1 MNILICG
8 VGGRMGRE
16 VAKLALDGVQGATV
30 VAGFDVLPVDTREF
44 PTYTDWNSVTGEID
58 CIIDF
63 SHHTATE
70 ALLNFAKENNIPV
83 VIATTGHTDEEK
95 ENILA
100 AAKEIPV
107 FHSANMSLG
116 IALLVELAKTAA
128 KAFPD
133 ADIEIIEK
141 HHNRKLDAPSGT
153 ALLLANAIKEV
164 RKSAKFIFGRGGQ
177 AEREADEIGIHAVR
191 MGNII
196 GEHEV
201 IVGTDTQTITLKHE
215 AHSRALFAEGALVAA
230 DYLCGKPAGLYDM
243 ERMISEN

>member
-1 MNILICG
+1 MKILICG

-16 VAKLALDGVQGATV
+16 VAKFALDGFRGAV
-30 VAGFDVLPVDTREF
+30 PIAGMDLVPVDTREF
-44 PTYTDWNSVTGEID
+44 RTYTDWNAVEETPD

-63 SHHTATE
+63 SHHSGTK
-70 ALLNFAKENNIPV
+70 ALLQYASKRRIPV
-83 VIATTGHTDEEK
+83 VLATTGHDEAELELITQATK
-95 ENILA
+95 L
-100 AAKEIPV
+100 IPV

-133 ADIEIIEK
+133 ADIEIVEK

-164 RKSAKFIFGRGGQ
+164 RKDAELVCGRSGQ
-177 AEREADEIGIHAVR
+177 AKRQPQEIGIHAIR

-215 AHSRALFAEGALVAA
+215 AHSRSLFAEGALVAA
-230 DYLCGKPAGLYDM
+230 DYLVGKPAGLYDM
-243 ERMISEN
+243 KKMLED